1 MPNLAPETVVIC
13 HPQGNSNVQG
23 SVISCRVI
31 EYRWWQEYYIDQTTH
46 IHTADPRAA
55 LIVLNL

>member
-1 MPNLAPETVVIC
+1 MCKDPLLAVGLLNIVGGKNITLIRP
-13 HPQGNSNVQG
+13 
-23 SVISCRVI
+23 
-31 EYRWWQEYYIDQTTH
+31 H